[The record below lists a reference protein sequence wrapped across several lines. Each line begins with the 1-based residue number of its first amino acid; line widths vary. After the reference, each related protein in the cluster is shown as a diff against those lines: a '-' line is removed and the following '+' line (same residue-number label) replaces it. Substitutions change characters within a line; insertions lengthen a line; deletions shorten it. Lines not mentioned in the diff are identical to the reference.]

1 MNQNDTFEKRKQLRL
16 KNFDYSSNGAYFV
29 TVCTCERRR
38 ILSDIVVG
46 AIHESPAVKLTNFG
60 KIAEITLCALS
71 DKYKN
76 VTILNYVIMP
86 DHVHFIVVLH
96 DAERA
101 IRESPLQ
108 KRSELSKIVGFF
120 KATVSKNINKTYS
133 KTTLWQR
140 GYYEHII
147 RSENDMSEICNYIKT
162 NPQKWANE
170 NK

>member
-1 MNQNDTFEKRKQLRL
+1 MDRNDTFEKRKQLRL
-16 KNFDYSSNGAYFV
+16 ENFDYSSNGAYFI
-29 TVCTCERRR
+29 TVCTRDRRR

-60 KIAEITLCALS
+60 KIAENTLYVLS

-76 VTILNYVIMP
+76 VTISDYVIMP

-108 KRSELSKIVGFF
+108 KRSELSKIIGFF
-120 KATVSKNINKTYS
+120 KSTVSKESHKIKPD
-133 KTTLWQR
+133 LDFWQR

-147 RSENDMSEICNYIKT
+147 RSENDMSEVCNYIKT